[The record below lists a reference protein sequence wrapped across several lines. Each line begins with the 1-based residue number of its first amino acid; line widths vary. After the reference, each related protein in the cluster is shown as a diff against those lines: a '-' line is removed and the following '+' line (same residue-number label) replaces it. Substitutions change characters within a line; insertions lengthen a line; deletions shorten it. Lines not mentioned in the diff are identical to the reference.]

1 MRLITGLMACVSAG
15 CLSLALAN
23 PPPATSASP
32 PAASSAQSTTSA
44 AVAAKAEMD
53 QDEKA
58 LRAQG
63 YKPKM
68 VHGEKLFCRY
78 EPKQDSHFQIERCGT
93 ADQIK
98 EQTRIARE
106 ATEHAQLQ
114 MTTMP
119 GH

>member
-1 MRLITGLMACVSAG
+1 MRLITGLMACVSVG
-15 CLSLALAN
+15 WLSLALGD

-32 PAASSAQSTTSA
+32 PASSSAQSTTTA

-53 QDEKA
+53 PDEKA

-78 EPKQDSHFQIERCGT
+78 EAKKDSHFETERCGT

-106 ATEHAQLQ
+106 ATEKAQLQ